1 MSNIWKKNLL
11 NKCLVLLNKANSLL
25 KKGDDPDNL
34 KGIKI
39 LKLKGKFFKTS
50 GRYDDAIITYV
61 KLNSYGEDTRN
72 YLKIG
77 VCHYVKKN

>member
-11 NKCLVLLNKANSLL
+11 NKWLVLLNKANSLV
-25 KKGDDPDNL
+25 KKCDDPDIL

-39 LKLKGKFFKTS
+39 LKLKNKCFTTS
-50 GRYDDAIITYV
+50 GRYDGAIITYE

>member
-39 LKLKGKFFKTS
+39 LKLKGKCFTTS

-77 VCHYVKKN
+77 VYHYVKKN